1 MEYEFDRYTKVRLV
15 AGDVRKDN
23 ELEFSVHITSRFNV
37 GGTANGGYLTAICVA
52 ALQESLAHPHPCVT
66 TTYFLNRC
74 FTDQDA
80 QVFVS
85 KLRIS
90 KRQSI
95 AQARIVQQGE
105 ERVRVLGNF
114 TTFDKSNPMTTVRR
128 PFPGNPI
135 EKCTKQVVDPVVL
148 PVFARGDYIMEE
160 QSRKLWNGS
169 RDNSGVTATYLR
181 FADGREPDLKGLSY
195 FSDALYPA
203 PFNIQDVGDLVNTW
217 VPTLELTVQ
226 YFAVPAPGYV
236 YLYNKCTEIVNGAVG
251 VEGSIWDSQ
260 KNLVAVTRQTALVS
274 SMNIAN
280 NKL

>member
-1 MEYEFDRYTKVRLV
+1 MEYEFDRYTKVQLV
-15 AGDVRKDN
+15 AGDLQKDN
-23 ELEFSVHITSRFNV
+23 ELEFAVHITSKFNI
-37 GGTANGGYLTAICVA
+37 GGSANGGYLSAICVS
-52 ALQESLAHPHPCVT
+52 ALQESLSHPHPSVT

-74 FTDQDA
+74 YTDQDA

-85 KLRIS
+85 KIRIT

-105 ERVRVLGNF
+105 ERVRMLANF
-114 TTFDKSNPMTTVRR
+114 TTFDASSPLTTVRR

-135 EKCTKQVVDPVVL
+135 EKCTKQESDPAVL
-148 PVFARGDYIMEE
+148 QVYARGDYLMEE
-160 QSRKLWNGS
+160 QTRKHYNGAK
-169 RDNSGVTATYLR
+169 DHSGVAATYLR
-181 FADGREPDLKGLSY
+181 FKDGREPDLKALSY
-195 FSDALYPA
+195 FCDAIYPA
-203 PFNIQDVGDLVNTW
+203 LCNIHEIGDLFKFW
-217 VPTLELTVQ
+217 IPTLELTVQ

-236 YLYNKCTEIVNGAVG
+236 YVHNKCTEIVNGSVG

-274 SMNIAN
+274 SLNISN